1 MLTRAVVVASAVLV
15 LGLAT
20 LELSCVL
27 ASRRGAATVAPDGGD
42 APARAAPGPPSASE
56 LAPSTGPGAPAVTR

>member
-1 MLTRAVVVASAVLV
+1 MLTRAVVVVSVVLV

-27 ASRRGAATVAPDGGD
+27 ASRRGAATVAPDAGD
-42 APARAAPGPPSASE
+42 ARAAPGPPSASE